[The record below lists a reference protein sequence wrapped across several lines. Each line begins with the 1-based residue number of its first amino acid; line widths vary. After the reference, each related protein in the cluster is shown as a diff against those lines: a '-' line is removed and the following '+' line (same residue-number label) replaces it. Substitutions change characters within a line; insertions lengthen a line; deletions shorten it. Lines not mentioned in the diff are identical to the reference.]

1 MAEQLRRVPCTAFL
15 LHEVRMLLT
24 LLLLAVLLP
33 AGPLHADTSRID
45 IEAGKLRELRE
56 RITTFKRELESV
68 RGERD
73 SQQQA
78 LERNDKAIGVISAE
92 LRRLAREAQQAEK
105 KRTALETERAA
116 ARSQLNGMREILQRE
131 LRAAWLGGRQQRLRL
146 LLNQEDPAAVGRMM
160 TYQAYFT
167 RARAQRMEQ
176 FRATMERL
184 QLAEQALLEQQ
195 ASIEALR
202 TRQQEQSSQLSREQE
217 NRRGILAGLQKQLEE
232 GSTELVRLEQD
243 EQRVHQLLQSL
254 QQAMRDFPQ
263 AESSQKPLHRLKGQ
277 LRWPVAGRI
286 STPYGARQAAAGKM
300 KSRGVHIST
309 PSGTDVHA
317 VAKGRIAFADWLRGF
332 GLLIIIDHGAGYMS
346 LYGENSSLYKAV
358 GEWVSQGD
366 VIAAAGN
373 SGGQPRT
380 GMYFELRK
388 DGQPLNPSAW
398 FRGKPA
404 ELRAGH

>member
-1 MAEQLRRVPCTAFL
+1 MAEQLRRVSSAAFL
-15 LHEVRMLLT
+15 IYNIRIFLPLLV
-24 LLLLAVLLP
+24 LAVLLP
-33 AGPLHADTSRID
+33 AGLLRAEPDPVD
-45 IEAGKLRELRE
+45 VEAGKLRELRE
-56 RITTFKRELESV
+56 RITTFKRELDSV
-68 RGERD
+68 RGQRD

-78 LERNDKAIGVISAE
+78 LERTDKAIGAISAD

-105 KRTALETERAA
+105 KRTELEAERGA
-116 ARSQLNGMREILQRE
+116 ARRQLNGMSKILKRE

-146 LLNQEDPAAVGRMM
+146 LLNQEDPAALGRMM

-167 RARAQRMEQ
+167 RARTQRMEQ

-202 TRQQEQSSQLSREQE
+202 VRQQEQSSQLSREQE
-217 NRRGILAGLQKQLEE
+217 TRRGILAGLKKRLEE
-232 GSTELVRLEQD
+232 GTTELARLEQD

-254 QQAMRDFPQ
+254 QQAMRDIPQ
-263 AESSQKPLHRLKGQ
+263 AESSQKPLRRLKGQ
-277 LRWPVAGRI
+277 LSWPVAGRI
-286 STPYGARQAAAGKM
+286 STPYGARQAAGKM

-317 VAKGRIAFADWLRGF
+317 VAKGRVAFADWLRGF
-332 GLLIIIDHGAGYMS
+332 GLLIIIDHGSGYMS

-373 SGGQPRT
+373 SGGQLRT

-388 DGQPLNPSAW
+388 DGQPVNPSAW
-398 FRGKPA
+398 FKGKPA
-404 ELRAGH
+404 ERRARR

>member
-15 LHEVRMLLT
+15 LYQVR
-24 LLLLAVLLP
+24 LLLPLLMLAVLLP
-33 AGPLHADTSRID
+33 AGLLHADKGRID

-56 RITTFKRELESV
+56 RISTFKRELESV

-105 KRTALETERAA
+105 KRTTLETERAA
-116 ARSQLNGMREILQRE
+116 ARSQLNAMREILQRE

-146 LLNQEDPAAVGRMM
+146 LLNQEDPAVVGRMM

-167 RARAQRMEQ
+167 RARTQRMEQ

-202 TRQQEQSSQLSREQE
+202 IRQQEQSSQLSREQE

-286 STPYGARQAAAGKM
+286 STPYGARQAAGKM

-309 PSGTDVHA
+309 PAGTDVHA

-346 LYGENSSLYKAV
+346 LYGENSSLYRAV

-373 SGGQPRT
+373 SGGQPRI

-398 FRGKPA
+398 FRGKPV

>member
-1 MAEQLRRVPCTAFL
+1 M
-15 LHEVRMLLT
+15 
-24 LLLLAVLLP
+24 
-33 AGPLHADTSRID
+33 
-45 IEAGKLRELRE
+45 
-56 RITTFKRELESV
+56 
-68 RGERD
+68 
-73 SQQQA
+73 
-78 LERNDKAIGVISAE
+78 
-92 LRRLAREAQQAEK
+92 
-105 KRTALETERAA
+105 
-116 ARSQLNGMREILQRE
+116 
-131 LRAAWLGGRQQRLRL
+131 
-146 LLNQEDPAAVGRMM
+146 VGRMM

-176 FRATMERL
+176 FRVTMERL

-286 STPYGARQAAAGKM
+286 STPYGARQAAGKM